1 MEVLSHGTVIR
12 SDLPARLD
20 ALPWSRWHWRIVIAL
35 GVSWMLDGLEVTLV
49 GSLGAVLQRS
59 DTLGLSAT
67 EIGLAGSGYI
77 AGAVLG
83 ALYFGRLADR
93 LGRKRIF
100 LVTMAVYLVGT
111 TLSALSV
118 DFWTFAAFRFLTGF
132 GIGGEYGAINSAIDE
147 LIPARVRGRVDLA
160 INGSFWLGAAL
171 GAGLSLALLDPR
183 VLGPQL
189 GWRVA
194 FALGAAIGVAIVLV
208 RRHVPE
214 SPRWLLTH
222 GQADARR
229 GRGRRDRGGG
239 LGAPGA
245 RIGAPPAAAHR
256 RLALR
261 IQPLPSGRRSRACS
275 SAASRRRA
283 VLGLSLMVSQAF
295 FYNAIFFTYAL
306 VLTRFYGVADARV
319 GLYIL
324 PFALGNFL
332 GPLVLG
338 PLFDTVGRR
347 ALITATYALSAAG
360 LAVTGYAFTQ
370 GWLDAATQTACLVGY
385 LLLRVGGGELRVSHR
400 ERSVPAG
407 DARGRGIALL
417 RHRHRRGRVRRAGA
431 VRRADRQRQPRGGF
445 CGLSGGCGA
454 DGGRGRRRGAVRS
467 PRRAQAARSR
477 GAAAERSGRM
487 SSNRRSRGRV
497 SGE

>member
-1 MEVLSHGTVIR
+1 MTAPNVLPQGAVIR

-20 ALPWSRWHWRIVIAL
+20 ALPWSPWHWRIVLAL

-49 GSLGAVLQRS
+49 GSLGAVLQRD

-67 EIGLAGSGYI
+67 DIGLAGSSYI

-83 ALYFGRLADR
+83 ALCFGRLADR

-100 LVTMAVYLVGT
+100 LVTMAIYLVAT
-111 TLSALSV
+111 MMSALSV

-147 LIPARVRGRVDLA
+147 LVPARVRGRVDLA

-194 FALGAAIGVAIVLV
+194 FALGAAIGIAIVLV

-222 GQADARR
+222 GQAERAEAEVAAIEAEVLGRR
-229 GRGRRDRGGG
+229 GRAPATG
-239 LGAPGA
+239 LP
-245 RIGAPPAAAHR
+245 
-256 RLALR
+256 LLTLR
-261 IQPLPSGRRSRACS
+261 IQPLPSWVAIARVLFRR
-275 SAASRRRA
+275 SRRRA
-283 VLGLSLMVSQAF
+283 VLGFALMVSQAF

-306 VLTRFYGVADARV
+306 VLVRFYGVADDRV
-319 GLYIL
+319 GLFIL

-338 PLFDTVGRR
+338 PLFDTLGRR
-347 ALITATYALSAAG
+347 VMITATYALSALG
-360 LAVTGYAFTQ
+360 LAVTGYAFVR
-370 GWLDAATQTACLVGY
+370 GWLDATTQTAAWSAIFFLASAAASSAYLTVSEVFPLEMRAVAVSLFYAIGTGAGGFVAPALFGVLIASGSREAVFAGYLVGAA
-385 LLLRVGGGELRVSHR
+385 LMAIA
-400 ERSVPAG
+400 AG
-407 DARGRGIALL
+407 VAALY
-417 RHRHRRGRVRRAGA
+417 A
-431 VRRADRQRQPRGGF
+431 V
-445 CGLSGGCGA
+445 
-454 DGGRGRRRGAVRS
+454 
-467 PRRAQAARSR
+467 
-477 GAAAERSGRM
+477 AAEGKSLEAVATPL
-487 SSNRRSRGRV
+487 SAIDD
-497 SGE
+497 